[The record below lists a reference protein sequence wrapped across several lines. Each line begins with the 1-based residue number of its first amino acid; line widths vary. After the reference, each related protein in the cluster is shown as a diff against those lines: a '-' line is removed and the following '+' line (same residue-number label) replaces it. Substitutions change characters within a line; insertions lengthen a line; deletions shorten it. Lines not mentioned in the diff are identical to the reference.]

1 MAITNNLVVWGSA
14 ATDWVSASFPSGAGA
29 NVAGFKPGSLIYA
42 QEANRAFR
50 NATLMQWGLA
60 QVLAS
65 YAGSGSPSFAIGFSD
80 VAPTADALNAFAN
93 NLSLAITAYVRNNV
107 KPLEADKADA
117 FKASKWV
124 TLTGAVT
131 GSVSSTGGWEIATTI
146 ADSAVGFAQL
156 AQSAVTAAK
165 IAQSAVT
172 SDKVKDGDI
181 GAAKLATSAV
191 TSDKIKDGDVT
202 AAKLAT
208 SAVTADKI
216 NDGAVA
222 NSKLQNST
230 ITFMNGGGVN
240 VSPALGAS
248 CQLYQMFGFNAASGT
263 GLVKFVHGTS
273 AFYIEPEVPG
283 DHASVIP
290 NHFMASMPY
299 VSGNFPYASMVGASA
314 FYACSQL
321 TSISLPAVKYIGSNA
336 FVRCTGL
343 TSISLPNLESLP
355 TITNTNEGIFKSCG
369 NLSIVNV
376 PKLSTFCLG
385 ADFGSSVNQCLVIAG
400 PASVTGSLFNSYIT
414 IFSAGSMAYVPSS
427 FFANCQKLKYFSS
440 ATTAI
445 PTTLLQQLPYVSGCG
460 SNAFSNCV
468 SITNLYMQNCSSLGE
483 NAFSSCTNL
492 SSITL
497 STAFT
502 VVPDCCF
509 AYCHSL
515 KGVPNDSRITEIGA
529 TAFAN
534 CYSIS
539 SMALNACTKIGPYA
553 FHSCSNLTIINGV
566 ANLREIGSHAFEGCS
581 LYTVSTTGKLYL
593 DNVATLGSSAFYH
606 AGNFKTVI
614 MNACQRVPQY
624 CFANNPELSTV
635 SITGC
640 SYIESSAFAN
650 CPKLSVLYVT
660 SSMVCGLANL
670 TAFSSTLLRSGTGTI
685 HCGTT
690 TMANLYRTST
700 NWSVLATSG
709 VNFVA

>member
-131 GSVSSTGGWEIATTI
+131 GSVSSTGGWEITTAI
-146 ADSAVGFAQL
+146 AESAVGSAQL

-172 SDKVKDGDI
+172 ADKIFDGAITSAKLESDAVVEGVIADGAITSGKI
-181 GAAKLATSAV
+181 GA
-191 TSDKIKDGDVT
+191 
-202 AAKLAT
+202 

-216 NDGAVA
+216 NDGAVT

-273 AFYIEPEVPG
+273 VFNVEPEIPG

-290 NHFMASMPY
+290 NNFMARMPY
-299 VSGNFPYASMVGASA
+299 VSGNFPYASIVGASA
-314 FYACSQL
+314 FYACHQL

-336 FVRCTGL
+336 FYSCLGL

-355 TITNTNEGIFKSCG
+355 NIDNTNGGIFMYCW

-376 PKLSTFCLG
+376 PKLSTFYLG
-385 ADFGSSVNQCLVIAG
+385 PDFGSRVNQCLVVAG
-400 PASVTGSLFNSYIT
+400 SASVTGSLNNSYIT

-440 ATTAI
+440 AITTI
-445 PTTLLQQLPYVSGCG
+445 PIALLQQLPYVSGCG
-460 SNAFSNCV
+460 SYAFKSCA
-468 SITNLYMQNCSSLGE
+468 SITNLTMVSCKELGE
-483 NAFSSCTNL
+483 WAFSGCTNL
-492 SSITL
+492 SSIAL

-502 VVPDCCF
+502 VVPNGCF
-509 AYCHSL
+509 ADCYPL
-515 KGVPNDSRITEIGA
+515 KGIPNDSKITEIGS
-529 TAFAN
+529 TAFRN
-534 CYSIS
+534 CSSLYTIS
-539 SMALNACTKIGPYA
+539 LNACTKIGAYA
-553 FHSCSNLTIINGV
+553 FNNCTSLRIIYGV
-566 ANLREIGSHAFEGCS
+566 ANLREIGSHAFESCS
-581 LYTVSTTGKLYL
+581 LYTVSTTGRLYL
-593 DNVATLGSSAFYH
+593 KNVTTLGSSAFYR
-606 AGNFKTVI
+606 AGDFTSVI
-614 MNACQRVPQY
+614 MNACQRVPRY

-660 SSMVCGLANL
+660 SSMVCILANL
-670 TAFSSTLLRSGTGTI
+670 DAFSNTLLRSGTGTI

-690 TMANLYRTST
+690 TMANLYRSST
-700 NWSVLATSG
+700 YWSNLATAG
-709 VNFVA
+709 VTFEA